1 MEWYQR
7 WFGEDYLL
15 VYEHRDTAEAELDVA
30 AVVDV
35 LGLEAGDRV
44 LDLCCGSGRHD
55 FPFAERGLRIV
66 GLDYSAELLAVAN
79 ESRTGGRYPQFV
91 RGDARKLPFAGGAFD
106 AVVNLFTSF
115 GYFCDEENC
124 GLICSMAAMLRRGG
138 GFYID
143 YLNPSRV
150 LETLVPCTTREIN
163 GVAIEER
170 RQYDS
175 DSRRVEKCIRLE
187 RDGESKEYTESVRLY
202 SPDEMKAILSDAD
215 LECRG
220 IFGSPGREQYDEL
233 RSPRMIL
240 FGIKP

>member
-15 VYEHRDTAEAELDVA
+15 VYEHRDTAEAERDVA
-30 AVVDV
+30 AVVEV
-35 LGLEAGDRV
+35 LGLEAGDMV

-55 FPFAERGLRIV
+55 FPFAKRGLRIV

-79 ESRTGGRYPQFV
+79 ESRTGDRYPQFV
-91 RGDARKLPFAGGAFD
+91 RGDARKLPFAEGSFD
-106 AVVNLFTSF
+106 AVVNMFTSF

-124 GLICSMAAMLRRGG
+124 GLLCSMAAMLRHGG

-143 YLNPSRV
+143 YLNPSHV
-150 LETLVPCTTREIN
+150 LETLVPCTTREIK

-170 RQYDS
+170 RTYDT

-187 RDGESKEYTESVRLY
+187 RGGESKEYTESVRLY
-202 SPDEMKAILSDAD
+202 SLDEMKAILGDAG
-215 LECRG
+215 LECKG
-220 IFGSPGREQYDEL
+220 ILGSSGLEQYDES

-240 FGIKP
+240 FGIKS